1 MDQLLARPDVQSGV
15 IPFVVALIVALLLR
29 PLGWRWAGLALAS
42 GFYAATY
49 VIESGVGL
57 ALRSS
62 TDKLLVAGLGA
73 VVLGLAIDTLP
84 GERRRWL
91 TVVLGVLAGGVGLW
105 LVEPLLGR
113 QEGSALLLLTA
124 GAFAYPAWHAAW
136 SEELRDD
143 PLRGATAAW
152 VLALGTAACAILG
165 ASARLGQLA
174 IALGAA
180 AGAVWLVIVI
190 LGRIRAASLFN
201 LPAALLGALLGLAA
215 ANYARLP
222 WQGLAVLALV
232 PVLARL
238 PVPEHWPRWVRGPL
252 LALYTVPIAALAVW
266 LVWSQT
272 ATDSPYGY

>member
-1 MDQLLARPDVQSGV
+1 MDQLLARPEVQSGV

-49 VIESGVGL
+49 AIESGFGL

-73 VVLGLAIDTLP
+73 VVLGLLVDTLP

-91 TVVLGVLAGGVGLW
+91 AVVPGVLAGGVGLW

-113 QEGSALLLLTA
+113 QEGIDLLLLAT
-124 GAFAYPAWHAAW
+124 GAFAYPAWHAGW

-152 VLALGTAACAILG
+152 VLALATAACAILG

-201 LPAALLGALLGLAA
+201 LPAALLGATLGLAA
-215 ANYARLP
+215 ASYARLP

-252 LALYTVPIAALAVW
+252 LALYTVPIAAVAVW